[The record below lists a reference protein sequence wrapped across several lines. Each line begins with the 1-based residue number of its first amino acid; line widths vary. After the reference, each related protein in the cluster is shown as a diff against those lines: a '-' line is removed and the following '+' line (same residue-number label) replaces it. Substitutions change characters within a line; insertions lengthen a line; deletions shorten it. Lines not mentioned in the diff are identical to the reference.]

1 MALSNVTFA
10 PIIPSSSSCSCCF
23 FFNRS
28 SSYSEISG
36 FDTLTK
42 SNGCP
47 FPTVRNRWRSGA
59 IDTRVGIVENAPVSS
74 SFSSRTASVTGN
86 AGIDIPVSCYQ
97 LIGVSS
103 QAEKDEIVKSVMN
116 LKSAEVDD
124 GYTIDVIVSRQV
136 KRQLKRSF
144 CTFFECFLVISFLFL
159 SSL

>member
-1 MALSNVTFA
+1 MALINVTLA
-10 PIIPSSSSCSCCF
+10 PIIPSCSCCF
-23 FFNRS
+23 FFTRS
-28 SSYSEISG
+28 CNYSELLG
-36 FDTLTK
+36 FETLTK

-74 SFSSRTASVTGN
+74 SFSSRTTSVTGN

-97 LIGVSS
+97 LIGVSG

-124 GYTIDVIVSRQV
+124 GYTMDVIVNRQV
-136 KRQLKRSF
+136 KRHSKRSF
-144 CTFFECFLVISFLFL
+144 CTFFECFLLFPFFLLLCRKF
-159 SSL
+159 